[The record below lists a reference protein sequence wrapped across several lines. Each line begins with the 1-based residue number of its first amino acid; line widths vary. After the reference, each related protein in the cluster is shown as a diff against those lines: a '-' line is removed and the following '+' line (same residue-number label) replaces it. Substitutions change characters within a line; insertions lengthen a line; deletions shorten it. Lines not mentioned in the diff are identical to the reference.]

1 MKRWLEFVRYL
12 VGVSLRIDRRR
23 TYVLVGLMLVTAV
36 SVPLFA
42 LGTKAFVNAAA
53 AGNATRAM
61 WFGALVG
68 ALWIASVAIGH
79 LVRPVAFEL
88 GDLNGLAFDAE
99 LIELGGG
106 SAGLEHLE
114 NPEYANRLER
124 ARTDGGDLFLGMLFL
139 ASLAGLV
146 LQLLVTMVLLGTV
159 RPVLLLLPL
168 FAIPAMFAGRWAQAH
183 VDGAK
188 ERTAETARMSRHLL
202 QLLTQAGPGEGDP
215 RLRPRRR
222 APPPPA
228 RGVGRLDRGAQPRRA
243 ASGCGTVGRPARVRD
258 RLRRRARARRAGG
271 DRRQPV
277 DRRRPLHRDP
287 RLADHDPDLDDRA
300 AHEPDAVA
308 DARRRRPELAAR
320 RRRAAAPLA
329 RARPA
334 DAGRDPRRARLRGR
348 LVLLPG
354 LGRADPRATSSCGCP
369 PGAVVAL
376 VGENGAGKTTLVKLI
391 GRFYEPTGG
400 AITLDGED
408 VRRFDL
414 AEWRE
419 HLTAGFQDFA
429 RLEVL
434 ARETVGVGD
443 LPNLTATPVVE
454 SALERAHAGDVVA
467 TLPDGLETPLGRTW
481 SNGSELS
488 GGQWQKLALGR
499 MMMRPRPLILLLD
512 EPTASLDAHA
522 EHVLFE
528 QYAATARDAAH
539 TTGAI
544 TLLVSHRFST
554 VRMADL
560 ILVLDGGRIVESG
573 THEEL
578 MQLDG
583 SYAELY
589 RLQARAYG

>member
-1 MKRWLEFVRYL
+1 VRRWVEFVRYL

-23 TYVLVGLMLVTAV
+23 TYILVGLMLATAI

-53 AGNATRAM
+53 AGDAARAM
-61 WFGALVG
+61 WFGVLVG
-68 ALWIASVAIGH
+68 VLWIASVAIGH

-88 GDLNGLAFDAE
+88 GDLNGVAFDAE
-99 LIELGGG
+99 LIALGGG

-124 ARTDGGDLFLGMLFL
+124 ARTDGGDLFLGMLFI
-139 ASLAGLV
+139 ATLAGVV

-168 FAIPAMFAGRWAQAH
+168 FAIPAMLTGRWAQTH
-183 VDGAK
+183 VDRAK
-188 ERTAETARMSRHLL
+188 ERTAETARQSRHLL
-202 QLLTQAGPGEGDP
+202 QLLTQAGPAKEIRVFGLGDE
-215 RLRPRRR
+215 
-222 APPPPA
+222 
-228 RGVGRLDRGAQPRRA
+228 
-243 ASGCGTVGRPARVRD
+243 
-258 RLRRRARARRAGG
+258 LRRRQRIAWDASTEELSRAELQAAAARSGGQLVFVIGYVGALVLVVQEAIGGSQSIGGVLFTAILASQITIQSASIVLLTNQMQSLMRAVDGLNWLRAAVAR
-271 DRRQPV
+271 Q
-277 DRRRPLHRDP
+277 RPSRE
-287 RLADHDPDLDDRA
+287 PDLPI
-300 AHEPDAVA
+300 PDAIR
-308 DARRRRPELAAR
+308 DALVFDDVSFSYPGSGEPIL
-320 RRRAAAPLA
+320 
-329 RARPA
+329 
-334 DAGRDPRRARLRGR
+334 RDVSLR
-348 LVLLPG
+348 LPG
-354 LGRADPRATSSCGCP
+354 
-369 PGAVVAL
+369 GAVVAL

-391 GRFYEPTGG
+391 GRFYEPTSG

-408 VRRFDL
+408 IRRFEL
-414 AEWRE
+414 AAWRE

-443 LPNLTATPVVE
+443 LPNLTATPVIVH
-454 SALERAHAGDVVA
+454 ALERAHAGDVVE

-481 SNGSELS
+481 SAGSELS

-499 MMMRPRPLILLLD
+499 MMMRPKPLILLLD

-528 QYAATARDAAH
+528 QYAATARAAAS

-560 ILVLDGGRIVESG
+560 ILVLDDGRVVESG
-573 THEEL
+573 THDEL
-578 MQLDG
+578 MALDG

>member
-1 MKRWLEFVRYL
+1 VRRWLDFIQYL

-23 TYVLVGLMLVTAV
+23 TYVLIGLVLVTAV

-53 AGNATRAM
+53 SGNAERAM
-61 WFGALVG
+61 VLGALVG

-114 NPEYANRLER
+114 NPEYANRLEL
-124 ARTDGGDLFLGMLFL
+124 ARSEGGDLFLGMLFL

-146 LQLLVTMVLLGTV
+146 LQLLVTMVLLATV
-159 RPVLLLLPL
+159 RPVLLLLPV
-168 FAIPAMFAGRWAQAH
+168 FAIPAMIAGRWAQAY

-188 ERTAETARMSRHLL
+188 ARTAETARLSRHLL
-202 QLLTQAGPGEGDP
+202 QLLTQAGPAKEIRVFGLGDE
-215 RLRPRRR
+215 
-222 APPPPA
+222 
-228 RGVGRLDRGAQPRRA
+228 
-243 ASGCGTVGRPARVRD
+243 
-258 RLRRRARARRAGG
+258 LRRRQRAAWDASTEAISRAELRAAAARSGGQLVFVIGYVGALVLVVQEAIGGGESVGAVLFTAILASQITIQTSTIVLLTNQMQSMMRA
-271 DRRQPV
+271 V
-277 DRRRPLHRDP
+277 DGLNWLRGRAAAQRPSR
-287 RLADHDPDLDDRA
+287 DPDLPVPA
-300 AHEPDAVA
+300 AIRDGLVFEDVSFSYPGSKEPILRDV
-308 DARRRRPELAAR
+308 DLQ
-320 RRRAAAPLA
+320 L
-329 RARPA
+329 PA
-334 DAGRDPRRARLRGR
+334 
-348 LVLLPG
+348 
-354 LGRADPRATSSCGCP
+354 
-369 PGAVVAL
+369 GAVVAL

-391 GRFYEPTGG
+391 GRFYEPTAGT
-400 AITLDGED
+400 ISLDGED
-408 VRRFDL
+408 IRRFEL
-414 AEWRE
+414 AAWRGN
-419 HLTAGFQDFA
+419 LTAGFQDFA

-443 LPNLTATPVVE
+443 LPNLETTSVVE
-454 SALERAHAGDVVA
+454 GALARAHAGDVVA
-467 TLPDGLETPLGRTW
+467 TLPEGLETPLGRSW
-481 SNGSELS
+481 SDGSELS

-499 MMMRPRPLILLLD
+499 TMMRPRPLILLLD

-528 QYAATARDAAH
+528 QYAATAREAAR

-560 ILVLDGGRIVESG
+560 ILVLDDGRLVETG

-578 MQLDG
+578 MRLDG
-583 SYAELY
+583 AYAELY